1 MSELPEK
8 LAAVVADMQSI
19 TDRNERAELL
29 IEMADRFDTARV
41 PSDIAVKPYDETH
54 RVPACESDAFVW
66 AVDQPDGTLTYWF
79 DVLNPQGL
87 SAMAMCVILKEALDG
102 VALDQIA
109 QVTPD
114 IVPQIFG
121 RELTMGK
128 GIGVSGIVTKV
139 VYEANRRRKQ

>member
-1 MSELPEK
+1 MTELPER
-8 LAAVVADMQSI
+8 LAAIVADMATV
-19 TDRNERAELL
+19 TDRQERAELL

-41 PSDIAVKPYDETH
+41 PSAIATKPYPEDH

-66 AVDQPDGTLTYWF
+66 TVDQPDGTLTYWF

-87 SAMAMCVILKEALDG
+87 SAMAMCVILKETLDG
-102 VALDQIA
+102 VPLAEVA

-114 IVPQIFG
+114 IVPKIFG

-128 GIGVSGIVTKV
+128 GIGVSGIVTMV
-139 VYEANRRRKQ
+139 VYQAKQRLKS